1 MKSITI
7 GVFGATGQ
15 TGRNVVSHALKQG
28 FKVQALVR
36 DPSKVQLDDANL
48 TLFKGDFE
56 DVSALKETV
65 KGSHFVICCA
75 GGAYGKNYDKGMM
88 SRFIK
93 RLWPILDEEESLEA
107 FLFQSVFFAP
117 EPNGS
122 NPFLLKL
129 LAGPAAYFSGST
141 EMLKDNTAVT
151 KFMAANKKDSF
162 EFVITRPGKLVD
174 KEGGMSLQASQKPSF
189 DAVSFKDLGAFAV
202 EAVMDETLYGTYPF
216 VSLKK

>member
-1 MKSITI
+1 MKNITI
-7 GVFGATGQ
+7 GVFGATGL

-36 DPSKVQLDDANL
+36 NPSKVQIDDANL
-48 TLFKGDFE
+48 TLIEGDFE

-65 KGSHFVICCA
+65 KGAHFVICCA
-75 GGAYGKNYDKGMM
+75 GGASGKNYNKGMM
-88 SRFIK
+88 GRFIK
-93 RLWPILDEEESLEA
+93 RLWPILDAEESLKA

-117 EPNGS
+117 EPDGS
-122 NPFLLKL
+122 NPFILKL
-129 LAGPAAYFSGST
+129 LARPAAYFSGNT

-151 KFMAANKKDSF
+151 KFMASNKKDSF
-162 EFVITRPGKLVD
+162 EFVITRPGKLVH
-174 KEGGMSLQASQKPSF
+174 KEGGMSLQASEKPSF
-189 DAVSFKDLGAFAV
+189 DAISFKDLGAFAV